1 MHKLTNCLA
10 PFLEQ
15 QGYLILDGGLASEL
29 EYLGKD
35 LNDPLWSAKVLL
47 EQPEAIGK
55 VHRTYLQ
62 AGADLI
68 TTASYQASYPGLA
81 KRGLDDPAIGALLQ
95 KSVQLA
101 KNVRDKYFD
110 VAIEEGCL
118 KPLVA
123 ASVGPYGA
131 FLADG
136 SEYTGQYGVNAQI
149 LREFHRPRLAQLIR
163 AEPDLLAIETIP
175 CLAEAEVLL
184 ELLAEFPQQAAFLS
198 YSCKDEVHLSSG
210 EPFVE
215 GVKLATRSSQIL
227 AVGIN
232 CTAPQWITPLLQ
244 QVQAM
249 VEIPFLVYPNRGED
263 WDAAKKCWIPGSAG
277 ESLAHQVG
285 TWYRLG
291 AKLLGGCCRVRPTDI
306 SEIRTTLSLSQP

>member
-55 VHRTYLQ
+55 VHRTYLR

-81 KRGLDDPAIGALLQ
+81 RRGLDDSAIGALLR

-101 KNVRDKYFD
+101 KDVRDEYVHSTERED
-110 VAIEEGCL
+110 RI
-118 KPLVA
+118 KPLIA
-123 ASVGPYGA
+123 ASIGPYGA

-136 SEYTGQYGVNAQI
+136 SEYTGQYGVSPQV
-149 LREFHRPRLAQLIR
+149 LRSFHYPRLAQLIR

-175 CLAEAEVLL
+175 CLAEAEVLI
-184 ELLAEFPQQAAFLS
+184 ELLAEFPQQAALLS

-215 GVKLATRSSQIL
+215 GVKLAARSPQIL

-244 QVQAM
+244 QVQEM
-249 VEIPFLVYPNRGED
+249 VETPFLVYPNRGEA
-263 WDAAKKCWIPGSAG
+263 WDAAKKCWIPGSEG
-277 ESLAHQVG
+277 ESLADQVV
-285 TWYRLG
+285 TWYGLG